1 LLTLLQNST
10 AAVDDTDFITSTQP
24 QATTDDE

>member
-1 LLTLLQNST
+1 LQNST